1 MLKRKKKWFE
11 STRLTCYPCNYG
23 YKIGITPYKGNWKKK
38 KKHEDRSPKNQILK
52 SEIEKNK
59 LKWQKKPKSI
69 CFNLQN
75 SWP

>member
-1 MLKRKKKWFE
+1 L
-11 STRLTCYPCNYG
+11 
-23 YKIGITPYKGNWKKK
+23 KKK

-75 SWP
+75 SWA